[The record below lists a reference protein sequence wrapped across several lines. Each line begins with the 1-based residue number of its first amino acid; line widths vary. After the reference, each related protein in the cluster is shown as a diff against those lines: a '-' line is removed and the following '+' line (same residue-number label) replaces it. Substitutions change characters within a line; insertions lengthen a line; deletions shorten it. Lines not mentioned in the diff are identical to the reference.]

1 MPINMRRYL
10 NRNEQKNASEIY
22 FKSRPNEWDEE
33 REKFYCIF
41 PIVLKRKHAINLDN
55 DFLSR
60 FE

>member
-1 MPINMRRYL
+1 MPINMWRYS
-10 NRNEQKNASEIY
+10 NRNEQKNASEMY
-22 FKSRPNEWDEE
+22 FKSRTNEWDEA

-41 PIVLKRKHAINLDN
+41 PITLKRKLAINLDN